1 MVYRKTGRPSVIAAE
16 ELDVPRPGPGEV
28 LVRMAVSGVNP
39 TDWKSRAG
47 CAGSG
52 PPALAPG

>member
-16 ELDVPRPGPGEV
+16 ELDVPQPGPGEV

-39 TDWKSRAG
+39 TDRKSVV
-47 CAGSG
+47 
-52 PPALAPG
+52 